1 MIHLV
6 DNVDEV
12 FFMNI
17 KKRATIFIVI
27 TFILLL
33 GLIYRLADIQLIRTE
48 SFSASK
54 VNLIEE
60 SVRQRTQV
68 MVLDQGRGRFVDRN
82 GKALT
87 HDYFPSLILF
97 PFLKHTEWPVEKLA
111 AILHVPSSE
120 ITKSIKDIKEPI
132 AFGTPEPIAL
142 SEQQME
148 QINALKIPGVFA
160 VHRQS
165 KVESLVAEHLIGI
178 IRQDKD
184 QVLKRYPDKVEE
196 GNLSVHTPIGI
207 LGLQQVFDEFLL
219 PEGESK
225 LMYHVDNQ
233 GGPLF
238 GIDVKYTAPANPYY
252 PISIQTTI
260 DKTLQEQIEKITSE
274 TKLKK
279 GGAVLIDIQTNEIVA
294 MVSKPN
300 LNHSNP
306 FSSEG
311 GAHNYLLEPQIPGS
325 VFKTV
330 IAAAAVEN
338 NIATPDRMFNCDLD
352 IYGKPD
358 DHKLGQLNFE
368 KSFARSCNGTFA
380 SLANE
385 LVKEKPNTIEDFATK
400 LGLIQPVG
408 WKGNVFHFDDFNQL
422 PVNSKGRIW
431 EHDTDKSAERA
442 VSQTAI
448 GQKEV
453 RVTPLA
459 VANMMA
465 TIARGGEKKQVK
477 AVSKI
482 LYKNGSTLF
491 TFKDQELEGEPLS
504 PYTIAKL
511 QQLLHLVVTD
521 PEGTGR
527 RFQALE
533 TDVAGKSGTAE
544 TGRENSTK
552 QKLYNKWFAGYFP
565 ATSPKYA
572 LVVVELDVP
581 GDQAVTNDVFYQIV
595 DSIN

>member
-1 MIHLV
+1 MI
-6 DNVDEV
+6 
-12 FFMNI
+12 I
-17 KKRATIFIVI
+17 RKRATIFIVI
-27 TFILLL
+27 TFLFLL
-33 GLIYRLADIQLIRTE
+33 GLIYRLAEIQLIRTE

-97 PFLKHTEWPVEKLA
+97 PFLKHTQWPVEELA
-111 AILHVPSSE
+111 SILQVPSSE
-120 ITKSIKDIKEPI
+120 IIKSIKDIKEPI
-132 AFGTPEPIAL
+132 VYGAPDPVAL
-142 SEQQME
+142 SETQME
-148 QINALKIPGVFA
+148 QINKLKIPGVFA

-165 KVESLVAEHLIGI
+165 KVEDLVAEHLIGI
-178 IRQDKD
+178 IRQDRD
-184 QVLKRYPDKVEE
+184 QVLKRYADKVEE

-260 DKTLQEQIEKITSE
+260 DKSIQEEVEKITTD

-279 GGAVLIDIQTNEIVA
+279 GGVVLLDIKTNEIVA
-294 MVSKPN
+294 MVSSPS

-325 VFKTV
+325 VFKTIV
-330 IAAAAVEN
+330 AAAAIEN
-338 NIATPDRMFNCDLD
+338 NIITPNRLFNCDLD
-352 IYGKPD
+352 IYGQID

-368 KSFARSCNGTFA
+368 DSFAQSCNQTFA

-385 LVKEKPNTIEDFATK
+385 LVKHKPSTIEDFANK

-408 WKGNVFHFDDFNQL
+408 WNGDVFHFDDFNQL
-422 PVNSKGRIW
+422 PVNRSGRIW
-431 EHDTDKSAERA
+431 EDDTDKSAERA

-459 VANMMA
+459 VANMMG

-491 TFKDQELEGEPLS
+491 TFKDQALEGEALS

-511 QQLLHLVVTD
+511 QQLLHRVVTD
-521 PEGTGR
+521 PKGTGR
-527 RFQALE
+527 RFQALDTE
-533 TDVAGKSGTAE
+533 VAGKSGTAE
-544 TGRENSTK
+544 TGRENIQK
-552 QKLYNKWFAGYFP
+552 EKLYNKWFAGYFP

-581 GDQAVTNDVFYQIV
+581 GNQAVTNDVFYKIV
-595 DSIN
+595 DSLE